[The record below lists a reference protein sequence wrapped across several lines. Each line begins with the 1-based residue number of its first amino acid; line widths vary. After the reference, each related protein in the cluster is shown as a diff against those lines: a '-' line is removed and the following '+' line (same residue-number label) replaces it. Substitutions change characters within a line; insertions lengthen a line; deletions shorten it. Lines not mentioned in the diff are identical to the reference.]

1 MKNPSESLET
11 AHDVCT
17 GYVASVLSGEITA
30 GAWVFA
36 AAKRWERDA
45 QREDIYMDWEE
56 VEKLRAFVASLDLLH
71 EWSRSK
77 FALHPWQLW
86 VAANLYGWR
95 WTADGA
101 RRTKLAIVQVGRG
114 NGKTTMMAAL
124 GLYDLTLGEGRRVH
138 ALANGERQAMLTV
151 SSARQM
157 VITMPDDNQW
167 DLEVRTNP
175 DRVLRK
181 TADCEFTALPAMEK
195 NLDGLNPSLWIA
207 DEAAEFR
214 GRFLTKLLTTGA
226 KRKETLGVIIS
237 TPGDNPDNLFAEM
250 IGMGHAVLKG
260 EAEDD
265 SAFYALYGIDGS
277 DTPED
282 EGCWAKANPGMAL
295 GQPDHTSVRR
305 AWATMRRTPQGRN
318 EFVRYHLARQTEGSG
333 AWLDMQLWSGTES
346 EIPDGGAVW
355 IGLDL
360 SKSLDM
366 SALMVAWPSPD
377 GSVHLQGHYWW
388 PSADVAQREL
398 DYRLPIRRWAAEHK
412 LNLTPGRE
420 VDYEAI
426 RDRVN
431 ELGKR
436 YDIRAIAYDA
446 WGSKYLAEV
455 LQRDGFPIVEYSMG
469 IATFARGAQLFQN
482 LWAGQKLACA
492 SDHVLRA
499 SAREAVAQRD
509 RNGNVRPIKSRE
521 TCILDPLV
529 ASIMAVHAWGGKAA
543 SCYEE

>member
-1 MKNPSESLET
+1 MSETPQEICSQ
-11 AHDVCT
+11 
-17 GYVASVLSGEITA
+17 YVASVLSGEITT

-36 AAKRWERDA
+36 ACQRWERDML
-45 QREDIYMDWEE
+45 REDLYMDWDE
-56 VEKLRAFVASLDLLH
+56 VERLRVFVGSLELIG
-71 EWSRSK
+71 ESSRTK
-77 FALHPWQLW
+77 FMLHPWQLW
-86 VAANLYGWR
+86 IAANLYGWR
-95 WTADGA
+95 WTDGGK

-114 NGKTTMMAAL
+114 NGKTTLMAAL
-124 GLYDLTLGEGRRVH
+124 GLYDLTLSEGRRVH
-138 ALANGERQAMLTV
+138 ALANSEKQAMLTV
-151 SSARQM
+151 ATARRM
-157 VITMPDDNQW
+157 VITMPADNQW
-167 DLEVRTNP
+167 DMEVRTNP
-175 DRVLRK
+175 ERILRK
-181 TADCEFTALPAMEK
+181 SADCEFGALPALEK

-226 KRKETLGVIIS
+226 KRKEALGVIIS
-237 TPGDNPDNLFAEM
+237 TPGDNPDNMYAEL
-250 IGMGHAVLKG
+250 IGVAHAVLKG
-260 EAEDD
+260 EVQDD
-265 SAFYALYGIDGS
+265 SAFYALWGIDAL

-282 EGCWAKANPGMAL
+282 ENCWEKANPGMFY
-295 GQPDHTSVRR
+295 GQPDFKSIRQLWVTAS
-305 AWATMRRTPQGRN
+305 RTPVGRK
-318 EFVRYHLARQTEGSG
+318 EFVRYSLARQTEGSG
-333 AWLDMQLWSGTES
+333 SWLDMQLWSGTES

-360 SKSLDM
+360 SKSCDM
-366 SALMVAWPSPD
+366 SALVVAWPAAD

-388 PSADVAQREL
+388 PSADVSQREL
-398 DYRLPIRRWAAEHK
+398 DYRLPIRRWAAENR
-412 LNLTPGRE
+412 LTLTPGRE

-426 RDRVN
+426 RECVN

-469 IATFARGAQLFQN
+469 VATFARGAQLFQN

-492 SDHVLRA
+492 NDHVLRS
-499 SAREAVAQRD
+499 SARDALAQRD
-509 RNGNVRPIKSRE
+509 RNGNIRPIKSRE
-521 TCILDPLV
+521 SCILDPLV